1 MATLERRLLA
11 LEKSTSTAP
20 LVVMC
25 IDGTPT
31 TAQQSE
37 IDRSA
42 RTGQRLFVYDS
53 GTSAAWMPGCGV
65 PWEGHHANH

>member
-1 MATLERRLLA
+1 MRLSDRIRALERTVNT
-11 LEKSTSTAP
+11 KP
-20 LVVMC
+20 LMVVH
-25 IDGTPT
+25 IDGAPTPE
-31 TAQQSE
+31 QQSV

-65 PWEGHHANH
+65 PWELSHGTA